1 MPEENNSYGKEK
13 GNIMDINI
21 YDNILDQQFL
31 DYINYTFR
39 GMRWIP
45 QSTLPNQVT
54 PWFFS
59 NETIGDNIE
68 RDDYIFLF
76 NIIISIIAKEPE
88 IKGKRIHLE
97 RGYVNLYPFGIG
109 GEYHTDSAEDPKA
122 GVLQKTILFYPSDW
136 KEEYGGATE
145 FQESGE
151 KVEYKKN
158 RLLMFDG
165 SKPHRSAVHHNPES
179 RYTIAFKTH
188 IGYKGG
194 GY

>member
-1 MPEENNSYGKEK
+1 MK
-13 GNIMDINI
+13 I
-21 YDNILDQQFL
+21 YDDVLDKQFL
-31 DYINYTFR
+31 DYINYTISQ
-39 GMRWIP
+39 MKWIP
-45 QSTLPNQVT
+45 HASTPNQKT
-54 PWFFS
+54 PLFFNS
-59 NETIGDNIE
+59 ITLDQNTRHEE
-68 RDDYIFLF
+68 YLFLF
-76 NIIISIIAKEPE
+76 RIIVSIIEKEPE
-88 IKGKRIHLE
+88 VEGKNILLE

-165 SKPHRSAVHHNPES
+165 TKPHRSAVHQNPKN
-179 RYTIAFKTH
+179 RYTIAFKTN
-188 IGYKGG
+188 IVDTNEN
-194 GY
+194 